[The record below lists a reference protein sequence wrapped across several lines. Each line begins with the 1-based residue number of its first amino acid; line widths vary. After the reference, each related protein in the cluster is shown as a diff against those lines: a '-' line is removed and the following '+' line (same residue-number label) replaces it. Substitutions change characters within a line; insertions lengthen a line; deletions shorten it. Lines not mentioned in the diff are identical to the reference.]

1 MNIIII
7 IHAGNKKLRYQSPAV
22 NHVPQS
28 PHKEFLRAIRA
39 SRSVFCM
46 FMKDGSSLESVGKRL
61 RVKFRELK
69 IFVRAIFAILAE
81 CVRNCAIQRA
91 VCAWKVEG
99 ISAQQIGKQW
109 CTLQQ
114 EEKEQSAISRNSA
127 SQRRKNH
134 ACHVCSAL
142 QRRYALPLGS
152 HIDHTRAT
160 LQQLNS
166 QHSRLRCQASP
177 VAT

>member
-28 PHKEFLRAIRA
+28 PHKEFLRAIQA

-46 FMKDGSSLESVGKRL
+46 SMKDGSSLESVGKRL

-69 IFVRAIFAILAE
+69 IFVRGNFAISAE
-81 CVRNCAIQRA
+81 CVRNGAMQRA

-99 ISAQQIGKQW
+99 MSAQQDG
-109 CTLQQ
+109 
-114 EEKEQSAISRNSA
+114 
-127 SQRRKNH
+127 
-134 ACHVCSAL
+134 
-142 QRRYALPLGS
+142 
-152 HIDHTRAT
+152 
-160 LQQLNS
+160 
-166 QHSRLRCQASP
+166 
-177 VAT
+177 